1 MTSVSPII
9 SATGLAKTI
18 GQRTL
23 WRGLDLTVNPGEL
36 ACITGPSGS
45 GKTTLLNCIG
55 LIDRPDQ
62 GTIALTGT
70 SYRRIRGRAARRA
83 RRESLGYLFQDF
95 ALIDQDTVADNLAL
109 ALPVTTPR
117 RRKNQVIADA
127 LGKVCLAGRE
137 GDRVY
142 QLSGGEKQRVA
153 LARVLVRRPP
163 VVLADEPTASLDR
176 DNAAVILG
184 LLRGLAAGGA
194 GVLMVSHDPWVVG
207 QADRTIA
214 LDERRPA

>member
-1 MTSVSPII
+1 MTTTPVIA
-9 SATGLAKTI
+9 ATGLFKTI
-18 GQRTL
+18 GARTL
-23 WRGLDLTVNPGEL
+23 WQGLNLAVHPGEL

-62 GTIALTGT
+62 GTITLTGT
-70 SYRRIRGRAARRA
+70 GFDRIRGRAAHRA
-83 RRESLGYLFQDF
+83 RRELLGYLFQDF
-95 ALIDQDTVADNLAL
+95 ALIDQDTVADNLSL
-109 ALPVTTPR
+109 ALPVTAR
-117 RRKNQVIADA
+117 RRHKREAIADA
-127 LGKVCLAGRE
+127 LGKVGLAGRE
-137 GDRVY
+137 GDRVF
-142 QLSGGEKQRVA
+142 QLSGGEKQRVS
-153 LARVLVRRPP
+153 LARVLGRRPP

-207 QADRTIA
+207 QVDRTIA
-214 LDERRPA
+214 LDAVSG